1 MLSLKGDL
9 DKKTKGT
16 PKSFERSL
24 EENTAILENL
34 VTKLRIWG
42 VLETKHLPGLQA
54 IVIVRWKQK
63 FSALKRSESLQ
74 VKCLLHRSKDMIE
87 IISSWSAFKPFNI
100 YYFTLFCWRGVRRGR
115 MRVDRSYG
123 GFSWCTSGSCADFSH
138 CLVGSLCVTRVWVEG
153 DFLGWFF
160 GRGGSTY
167 TRVNTVIS

>member
-42 VLETKHLPGLQA
+42 ILETKHLPGLQA
-54 IVIVRWKQK
+54 IVIVLWKRK
-63 FSALKRSESLQ
+63 FSALKSSESLQ
-74 VKCLLHRSKDMIE
+74 EKCLLQRSKDMIE

-100 YYFTLFCWRGVRRGR
+100 YYFTLFCWRR
-115 MRVDRSYG
+115 MRRKLMKIDR
-123 GFSWCTSGSCADFSH
+123 
-138 CLVGSLCVTRVWVEG
+138 
-153 DFLGWFF
+153 
-160 GRGGSTY
+160 
-167 TRVNTVIS
+167 N